1 MCAAQ
6 NGAVAADGDDQV
18 TPLDSGLKI
27 GDGFGWEK
35 RPVAIAV
42 ALRQFASEVLGFREE
57 PMVNNDHVLNLRH
70 FVRLTS
76 AR

>member
-6 NGAVAADGDDQV
+6 NGAVAADGDDKV
-18 TPLDSGLKI
+18 TSLDSGLKI

-42 ALRQFASEVLGFREE
+42 ALRQFASEILGFREE

-70 FVRLTS
+70 LVRLAG